1 MAILIEISAEAEK
14 LLKAEWGDL
23 SQAVR
28 EALAIESYRQGK
40 LSIGQCSEVLG
51 LSLVETEDFL
61 RSRGVDLGLT
71 LQDFQHDQ
79 DCLKRMLK

>member
-1 MAILIEISAEAEK
+1 MVVQIDISAEAEK

-23 SQAVR
+23 NQAAR

-40 LSIGQCSEVLG
+40 LSVGQCAEVLG
-51 LSLVETEDFL
+51 LSLVETEAFL

-71 LQDFQHDQ
+71 LQDFQRDQ
-79 DCLKRMLK
+79 ESLKRILK